1 MTGKW
6 DAETRGVMLCSNATV
21 QLWST
26 NDTIAV

>member
-6 DAETRGVMLCSNATV
+6 DAETCGVMLCSNATE

-26 NDTIAV
+26 NGTVAM